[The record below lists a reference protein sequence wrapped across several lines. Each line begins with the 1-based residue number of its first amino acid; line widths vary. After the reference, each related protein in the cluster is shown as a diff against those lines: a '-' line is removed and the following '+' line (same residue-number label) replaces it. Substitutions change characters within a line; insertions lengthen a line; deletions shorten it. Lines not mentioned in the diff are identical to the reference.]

1 MAKYAEEIIAE
12 SVKDL
17 KWSNAKAREKE
28 IEKLINY
35 YTGTN
40 TEHYISRYF
49 DAEVFQEVPLY
60 KINITKKFI
69 DKKSRVYTLSPNR
82 KLKNQRISKAYKNL
96 TLYKDLRMK
105 PKFENDIDYIMNWWK
120 PKAIRRYVK
129 LYDNDK
135 LKPEV
140 LFYGDIV
147 GKTWE
152 ETKKQ
157 YIGEVGR

>member
-60 KINITKKFI
+60 KINIR
-69 DKKSRVYTLSPNR
+69 KSLLIKNR
-82 KLKNQRISKAYKNL
+82 
-96 TLYKDLRMK
+96 
-105 PKFENDIDYIMNWWK
+105 
-120 PKAIRRYVK
+120 
-129 LYDNDK
+129 
-135 LKPEV
+135 EV
-140 LFYGDIV
+140 LLYLQIENIKIKEYLRRI
-147 GKTWE
+147 KT
-152 ETKKQ
+152 
-157 YIGEVGR
+157 